1 VGPLQLAD
9 DHRTRR
15 SHPFGWLSI
24 VSFRRSRS
32 VPPVREREHLAEG
45 RKPVHEPVQV
55 GALLPT
61 VGLVEA
67 HVTREVFC
75 GKPVDPNEG
84 WF

>member
-1 VGPLQLAD
+1 M
-9 DHRTRR
+9 
-15 SHPFGWLSI
+15 
-24 VSFRRSRS
+24 
-32 VPPVREREHLAEG
+32 
-45 RKPVHEPVQV
+45 HEPVQV